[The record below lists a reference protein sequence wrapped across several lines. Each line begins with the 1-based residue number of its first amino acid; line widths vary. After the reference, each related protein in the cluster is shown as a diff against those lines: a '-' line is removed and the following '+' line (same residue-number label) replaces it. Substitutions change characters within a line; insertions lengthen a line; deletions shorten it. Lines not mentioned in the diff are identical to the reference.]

1 MQRRRVFWC
10 ISAWLAF
17 SCILWAREPF
27 EERPTP
33 SLSGE
38 TGLYKVLRAE
48 TLCARQ
54 LTVQISLE
62 NWDRDPGDISYDEY
76 ALSFGY
82 GLTDKLEASLSLRAV
97 ELSVRNPT
105 PETGSL
111 LPPFFRGK
119 FITEPLKNEGT
130 GNPHVGIKYNFL
142 PDQKGRI
149 GLAVHAYLEL
159 PRGDEEP
166 NACTDNIDNDGD
178 GSVDESDECLGGFKG
193 TGKTEY
199 GGTLVATKKLGLFE
213 ASLNAGYV
221 AFDKTSIPN
230 RYSMNSWITYGLG
243 LRLLVGKPFQILGEI
258 WGYSLAED
266 KKVTPQMAANLEVL
280 FNMLPG
286 DLDSEIGKEIP
297 DDNRIYYHL
306 GAQWQF
312 RNGITLSCA
321 GRYTSMDDILGGANM
336 GEIKDIDGWG
346 IIAKISYTSGC
357 KVREVKEP
365 RPDIIDERVLAEK
378 EVRPEMEMANLPPR
392 LRLEPEVEIVR
403 PGQTVRIRGL
413 GEDPEGEDLA
423 YAWAPEKGRIIGE
436 GQDVLWQ
443 APEDCDEP
451 IVIRGSVSD
460 PHGASAGA
468 TTILKVFCPEIPTP
482 IDRVFFEF
490 DRYSITEEATA
501 VLDRIA
507 KQLLDNPRLGVIVE
521 GHTCDIGNDTYN
533 LALSK
538 RRAEMVKQDLV
549 GRGVPRGRVATVGH
563 GEANPAFDNSAE
575 ETRRFNRRA
584 EFRFSE

>member
-1 MQRRRVFWC
+1 
-10 ISAWLAF
+10 
-17 SCILWAREPF
+17 LWAQEPF

-38 TGLYKVLRAE
+38 TGLYDVLRAE

-76 ALSFGY
+76 AFSFGY

-105 PETGSL
+105 PETDSTI
-111 LPPFFRGK
+111 PPFFRGK

-130 GNPHVGIKYNFL
+130 GNPHVGVKYNFL
-142 PDQKGRI
+142 PEKKGRI
-149 GLAVHAYLEL
+149 GLAVHAYMEL

-166 NACTDNIDNDGD
+166 DTCSDNKDNDGD
-178 GSVDESDECLGGFKG
+178 GLVDEGDECLDGFKG

-199 GGTLVATKKLGLFE
+199 GGTLIATKRLGLFE
-213 ASLNAGYV
+213 ASLNAGYI

-230 RYSMNSWITYGLG
+230 RYSINDWITYGLG
-243 LRLLVGKPFQILGEI
+243 LRVLVGKPFQILGEI

-266 KKVTPQMAANLEVL
+266 KKVTSQIAADLGLSTDEV
-280 FNMLPG
+280 
-286 DLDSEIGKEIP
+286 GKEIP
-297 DDNRIYYHL
+297 DDHRIYYHL

-312 RNGITLSCA
+312 RNGITLSGA
-321 GRYTSMDDILGGANM
+321 GRYTSMDDVLSGEKM
-336 GEIKDIDGWG
+336 GDIKDIDGWG
-346 IIAKISYTSGC
+346 FIAKISYTSGC
-357 KVREVKEP
+357 KVRKVKKP
-365 RPDIIDERVLAEK
+365 RPDIIAERELAEK
-378 EVRPEMEMANLPPR
+378 EVRPEVEMANLPPH

-443 APEDCDEP
+443 APEDCVDP
-451 IVIRGSVSD
+451 VAIRGSVSD

-468 TTILKVFCPEIPTP
+468 TTILKVVCPEEIPTP

-507 KQLLDNPRLGVIVE
+507 KQLLDNPRLWVIVE
-521 GHTCDIGNDTYN
+521 GHTCDIGSDAYN

-538 RRAEMVKQDLV
+538 RRGEMVKQDLV
-549 GRGVPRGRVATVGH
+549 RRGVRSGRIAVVGRGET
-563 GEANPAFDNSAE
+563 NPAFDNSVE